1 MTGPGRPIDV
11 TSHAKF
17 DSIDLQR
24 IRNDIGNLY
33 MTLDMLI
40 LGDDK
45 QVALHFIS
53 LILS

>member
-1 MTGPGRPIDV
+1 MTGPWRPINV
-11 TSHAKF
+11 ASHAKL

-40 LGDDK
+40 LGYDK
-45 QVALHFIS
+45 QVTLHFIS